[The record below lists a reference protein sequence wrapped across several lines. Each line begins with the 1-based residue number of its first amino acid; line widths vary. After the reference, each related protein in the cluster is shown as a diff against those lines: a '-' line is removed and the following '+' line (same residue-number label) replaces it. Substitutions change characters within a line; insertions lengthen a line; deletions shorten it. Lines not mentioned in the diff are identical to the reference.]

1 MLKLENNIYINNM
14 KFKFNKS
21 SGQASRL
28 LLILAVVVLVAAI
41 IVYLVLKMAEQ
52 PTKPATTTEPTV
64 VAPIY
69 EQTLGNVKF
78 IFESAINHGDTLY
91 AANVVNSSY
100 SSYGTN
106 LTTVENFIEV
116 KIGAQN
122 MGKFNIEERSWN
134 IENIIDSEGREFVPL
149 EDYSVNPWLP
159 NEDLC
164 GSLLKPAFEP
174 TPCIKIYEVSKKS
187 TGLKIRIKA
196 GKDNTANNFSS
207 DDVDTALIDLIVTQ

>member
-1 MLKLENNIYINNM
+1 M

-28 LLILAVVVLVAAI
+28 LLVLAIVVLVAAI
-41 IVYLVLKMAEQ
+41 IVYLVIKMAEKPSQ
-52 PTKPATTTEPTV
+52 PVDNTPTETV
-64 VAPIY
+64 VVPIY
-69 EQTLGNVKF
+69 EQTLGNIKF

-100 SSYGTN
+100 TSYRTD
-106 LTTVENFIEV
+106 LSTTENFIEV

-122 MGKFNIEERSWN
+122 VGKSNIEERSWT

-149 EDYSVNPWLP
+149 EDYSVTPWLP
-159 NEDLC
+159 DEDLC
-164 GSLLKPAFEP
+164 GSLIKPAFDP

-187 TGLKIRIKA
+187 TGLKIRVIT
-196 GKDNTANNFSS
+196 GEDNTANNFSS
-207 DDVDTALIDLIVTQ
+207 EKLESALIDLIVTQ